1 MELLC
6 IQSQEH
12 PELPL
17 AELNAVIECEDMDT
31 QVDRVTEGL
40 VILKEISQEN
50 FKPYYKIL
58 TRRLGYTHEVH
69 ELILKTSVDDLE
81 KDILTV
87 DWSGYIDENFVV
99 RVKRIRSEIDTVGY
113 ERKLGTLI
121 LDNSQNIKVN
131 LSKPKTLVRVVAHGN
146 DLFVGIERIKLDKK
160 HFEDSKPHKRPFFY
174 PGSMNPKLARC
185 MVNLSRIRAGELLL
199 DPFCGTGGILIEAGL
214 IGCKLVGSD
223 IYWKMQNGTAIN
235 LDYYGITDYRTFHL
249 DVRELKMYEKV
260 ASVVTDPPY
269 GISTSTGDVDGE
281 EIFNEFFHAIYDN
294 MKDDAYLCMA
304 SPHYV
309 DLKPMVDEVGF
320 EIVEQYGIKMHRSL
334 TRIISVIRK
343 KLD

>member
-1 MELLC
+1 MDLLL
-6 IQSQEH
+6 ILSQEH
-12 PELPL
+12 DKLPL
-17 AELNAVIECEDMDT
+17 AELRAVLEIEEIEAELEIVCP
-31 QVDRVTEGL
+31 GL
-40 VILKEISQEN
+40 VILRNLDEDV
-50 FKPYYKIL
+50 FDDYYRL
-58 TRRLGYTHEVH
+58 FVRRLGYTHEVH
-69 ELILKTSVDDLE
+69 ELILKTDTGNLDRDVES
-81 KDILTV
+81 V
-87 DWSGYIDENFVV
+87 DWSEYIPKNFAV

-121 LDNSQNIKVN
+121 LDNCSNIKVN
-131 LSKPKTLVRVVAHGN
+131 LSKPDSLIRVAAFN
-146 DLFVGIERIKLDKK
+146 DELFIGIERIKLDKK

-185 MVNLSRIRAGELLL
+185 MVNLSRIKPGELLL

-214 IGCKLVGSD
+214 IGCKVVGSD

-235 LDYYGITDYRTFHL
+235 LDYYGIEDYRTFHL

-281 EIFNEFFHAIYDN
+281 EIFKEFFYSIYDN

-309 DLKPMVDEVGF
+309 DLNPMVDEVGF
-320 EIVEQYGIKMHRSL
+320 VIVEQYGIKMHRSL